1 MHDAHL
7 KMLDDGT
14 HQTSGDPTET
24 AIVDVGLGLYL
35 NKSRMEEQFPRV
47 EEVPFD
53 SDEKE
58 CP

>member
-1 MHDAHL
+1 
-7 KMLDDGT
+7 MLDDGT